1 VRVEGSPG
9 FGRVLQA
16 NNVCKHVGRE
26 CVENPSEHL
35 LITRNPG
42 RVLRILNDDLLV
54 VGVLR
59 LQGLLRRL
67 LFPFNEIKD
76 TSAAKGRDD
85 KCLPDQRVVAR
96 EQLQGWR
103 PECCSKNRSG

>member
-1 VRVEGSPG
+1 MCE
-9 FGRVLQA
+9 
-16 NNVCKHVGRE
+16 HVGGE
-26 CVENPSEHL
+26 GVEDPSEHL

-76 TSAAKGRDD
+76 TSAAKGRDV
-85 KCLPDQRVVAR
+85 KSLPDQRIVAR
-96 EQLQGWR
+96 EQLRGWR
-103 PECCSKNRSG
+103 P